1 MPAQQT
7 IAADMAAVAGGVVA
21 ARIDHVHLA
30 PQTPNEPVT
39 RSRPIR
45 ALPSRN
51 QAFTGRTALLER
63 VGTNMR
69 RTEEGATDEHGVVS
83 LIGMGGIGKTQ
94 LALEYAHR
102 HADGYGLVWWV
113 GADQFAAVMASL
125 TALATQ
131 LGLTAVQPS
140 LLIRAL
146 WVELAARRDWLL
158 VYDNL
163 DDLSAMNDL
172 LPPDGGRLL
181 ITSRDPRIGRIG
193 KRVDV
198 TEFERDES
206 ITLLSRRCAS
216 LSHDDADRVAAAV
229 GDLPLSVEQVG
240 CFLDETGLETADY
253 LALLRSQPTASGLDD
268 RTVSAHPGLVSVVA
282 TSRDRLVRTAG
293 PAAAALL
300 DRLAYLAPE
309 PIPLGSDPAVGPP
322 RFGVRVG
329 DTATAALAVR
339 KIVALGLARHADNSL
354 QMHRLVHALLRARLP
369 VGEHAEIHHA
379 AEELLATVAPGDPDT
394 PESWPEYGLIVPHVR
409 ELLSSAAALPGI
421 QLDAK
426 TFRALVL
433 KVQRYLY
440 FSGQSRSAVD
450 ICRMT
455 RESWT
460 ARLGPDHPDTLH
472 SGYNLASNLFE
483 LGEYAQAREAD
494 QDVWERRCRVLGT
507 DHPDTIRSAHQLAAD
522 LCDLGDFARA
532 RCLDEEGWRHHR
544 RLLGENHPDTL
555 QSAHYLGSD
564 LYELGERERAR
575 DINEDVWARRRQ
587 VLGEDHP
594 DTLHSAHH
602 LASDLCDLGEL
613 ERAWELERT
622 VLGQRQRILG
632 ENHPD
637 TLRSAH
643 YLAITLHR
651 MAEYPRARA
660 LNEDVWNRRRQLHG
674 DDHPDTLRSAYSVAD
689 DLCALEDYTGAR
701 ELHRETWERRC
712 DVLGREHPDT
722 RRSARALAD
731 VPGTR

>member
-1 MPAQQT
+1 M
-7 IAADMAAVAGGVVA
+7 
-21 ARIDHVHLA
+21 HLA
-30 PQTPNEPVT
+30 PPPPNGPVT
-39 RSRPIR
+39 RSRPIH

-63 VGTNMR
+63 VSTNMR
-69 RTEEGATDEHGVVS
+69 RAGEGGAEEHGWVS

-102 HADGYGLVWWV
+102 HADDYGLVWWV
-113 GADQFAAVMASL
+113 GADQPAAVMASL
-125 TALATQ
+125 TALASQ

-163 DDLSAMNDL
+163 DDLGAMNDL

-181 ITSRDPRIGRIG
+181 ITGRDPRIGRIG
-193 KRVDV
+193 TRIDI

-206 ITLLSRRCAS
+206 ITLLSRRCPS
-216 LSHDDADRVAAAV
+216 LSPEDADRVAAAV

-253 LALLRSQPTASGLDD
+253 LTLLKSQPTASGLDD
-268 RTVSAHPGLVSVVA
+268 RTVSAHPGLVSVVV
-282 TSRDRLVRTAG
+282 TSRDRLVTTAG

-300 DRLAYLAPE
+300 DRLAFLAPE
-309 PIPLGSDPAVGPP
+309 PIPLGSDPTVGPP
-322 RFGVRVG
+322 RFGVQLG

-339 KIVALGLARHADNSL
+339 KIVTLGLARHADNAL
-354 QMHRLVHALLRARLP
+354 QMHRLVHTLLRARLP
-369 VGEHAEIHHA
+369 LAEHGVIHHA
-379 AEELLATVAPGDPDT
+379 AEELLATITLGDPDT

-421 QLDAK
+421 QLDAEA
-426 TFRALVL
+426 FRALVL

-450 ICRMT
+450 ICRIT
-455 RESWT
+455 RDSWT

-483 LGEYAQAREAD
+483 LGEYAQARDVD
-494 QDVWERRCRVLGT
+494 QEVWDRRRRVLGR
-507 DHPDTIRSAHQLAAD
+507 DHQDTIRSAHQLAAD
-522 LCDLGDFARA
+522 LCDLGDFAGARA
-532 RCLDEEGWRHHR
+532 LDEEGWRHRR
-544 RLLGENHPDTL
+544 RLLGESHPDTL

-575 DINEDVWARRRQ
+575 DINADVWKRRRQ

-613 ERAWELERT
+613 ERALELQRW
-622 VLGQRQRILG
+622 VLGQRRHRLG
-632 ENHPD
+632 QDHPD
-637 TLRSAH
+637 TLRTEH
-643 YLAITLHR
+643 FLAITLHR
-651 MAEYPRARA
+651 MGEHPQARA
-660 LNEDVWNRRRQLHG
+660 LNEDVWNRRRRLHG
-674 DDHPDTLRSAYSVAD
+674 DDHPDTLRSAYSFAD
-689 DLCALEDYTGAR
+689 DLCALEDYTRAR
-701 ELHRETWERRC
+701 ELHRDTWMRRC
-712 DVLGREHPDT
+712 HVLGENHPDT
-722 RRSARALAD
+722 QRSARALAA
-731 VPGTR
+731 VPLPP

>member
-1 MPAQQT
+1 M
-7 IAADMAAVAGGVVA
+7 
-21 ARIDHVHLA
+21 HLA
-30 PQTPNEPVT
+30 SLPSSGPAP
-39 RSRPIR
+39 RPRPIH
-45 ALPSRN
+45 AIPSRN

-63 VGTNMR
+63 VDAGMR
-69 RTEEGATDEHGVVS
+69 HTGEGGAAGRGVVS

-94 LALEYAHR
+94 LAVEYAHR
-102 HADGYGLVWWV
+102 HAGDYQLVWWV
-113 GADQFAAVMASL
+113 GADQPAAVMASL
-125 TALATQ
+125 TALASQ
-131 LGLTAVQPS
+131 LGLAAVQPS

-163 DDLSAMNDL
+163 DDLGAMNDL

-181 ITSRDPRIGRIG
+181 ITGRDPRIGRIG
-193 KRVDV
+193 ARIDV

-206 ITLLSRRCAS
+206 ITLLSRRCPS
-216 LSHDDADRVAAAV
+216 LSPDDADRVAAAM

-253 LALLRSQPTASGLDD
+253 LTLLRSQPAASGLDD
-268 RTVSAHPGLVSVVA
+268 RTVSAHPGLVSVVG
-282 TSRDRLVRTAG
+282 TSRDRLVTTAG

-300 DRLAYLAPE
+300 DRLAFLAPE

-322 RFGVRVG
+322 RFGVRLG

-339 KIVALGLARHADNSL
+339 KIVALGLARHADNAL
-354 QMHRLVHALLRARLP
+354 QMHRLVHTLLRARLP
-369 VGEHAEIHHA
+369 VGEHGVIHHA
-379 AEELLATVAPGDPDT
+379 AEELLATITPGDPDT
-394 PESWPEYGLIVPHVR
+394 PDSWPEYGMIVPHVR
-409 ELLSSAAALPGI
+409 ELLSSDAALPGI
-421 QLDAK
+421 RLNAEA
-426 TFRALVL
+426 FRTLVL
-433 KVQRYLY
+433 NVQRYLY

-455 RESWT
+455 RDSWT

-472 SGYNLASNLFE
+472 TGYNLASNLFE
-483 LGEYAQAREAD
+483 LGEYAQAREVD
-494 QDVWERRCRVLGT
+494 QDVWDRRCRVLGM
-507 DHPDTIRSAHQLAAD
+507 DHQDTIRSAHQLAAD
-522 LCDLGDFARA
+522 LCDLGDFAGARA
-532 RCLDEEGWRHHR
+532 LDEEGWRHRR

-575 DINEDVWARRRQ
+575 DINEDVWKRRRR

-602 LASDLCDLGEL
+602 LASDLCDLGEV
-613 ERAWELERT
+613 ERARELQWS
-622 VLGQRQRILG
+622 VLGQRRRLLG

-651 MAEYPRARA
+651 MAEYAQART
-660 LNEDVWNRRRQLHG
+660 LNEDVWDRRRRLHG
-674 DDHPDTLRSAYSVAD
+674 DDHPDTLRSAYSLAD
-689 DLCALEDYTGAR
+689 DLCALEDYTRAR
-701 ELHRETWERRC
+701 ELHRDTWERRC
-712 DVLGREHPDT
+712 HVLGENHPDA

-731 VPGTR
+731 VPMSA

>member
-1 MPAQQT
+1 M
-7 IAADMAAVAGGVVA
+7 
-21 ARIDHVHLA
+21 HLA
-30 PQTPNEPVT
+30 PAPPNGPIT
-39 RSRPIR
+39 RSRPIH

-51 QAFTGRTALLER
+51 QAFTGRAALLER
-63 VGTNMR
+63 VSTNMR
-69 RTEEGATDEHGVVS
+69 RAGEGGAEEHGWVS

-102 HADGYGLVWWV
+102 HADDYGLVWWV
-113 GADQFAAVMASL
+113 GADQAAAVMASL
-125 TALATQ
+125 TALASQ

-163 DDLSAMNDL
+163 DDLGAMNDL

-181 ITSRDPRIGRIG
+181 ITGRDPRIGRIG
-193 KRVDV
+193 TRIDI

-206 ITLLSRRCAS
+206 ITLLSRRCPS
-216 LSHDDADRVAAAV
+216 LSPEDADRVAAAV

-253 LALLRSQPTASGLDD
+253 LTLLKSQPTASGLDD
-268 RTVSAHPGLVSVVA
+268 RTVSAHPGLVSVVV
-282 TSRDRLVRTAG
+282 TSRDRLVTTAG

-300 DRLAYLAPE
+300 DRLAFLAPE
-309 PIPLGSDPAVGPP
+309 PIPLGSDPTVGPP
-322 RFGVRVG
+322 RFGVQLG

-339 KIVALGLARHADNSL
+339 KIVTLGLARHADNAL
-354 QMHRLVHALLRARLP
+354 QMHRLVHTLLRARLP
-369 VGEHAEIHHA
+369 LAEHGVIHHA
-379 AEELLATVAPGDPDT
+379 AEELLATITLGDPDT

-421 QLDAK
+421 QLDAEA
-426 TFRALVL
+426 FRALVL

-450 ICRMT
+450 ICRIT
-455 RESWT
+455 RDSWT
-460 ARLGPDHPDTLH
+460 ARLGPDHADTLH

-483 LGEYAQAREAD
+483 LGEYAQARDVD
-494 QDVWERRCRVLGT
+494 QEVWDRRRRVLGR
-507 DHPDTIRSAHQLAAD
+507 DHQDTIRSAHQLAAD
-522 LCDLGDFARA
+522 LCDLGDFAGARA
-532 RCLDEEGWRHHR
+532 LDEEGWRHRR
-544 RLLGENHPDTL
+544 RLLGESHPDTL

-575 DINEDVWARRRQ
+575 DINADVWKRRRQ

-613 ERAWELERT
+613 EQALELQRW
-622 VLGQRQRILG
+622 VLGQRRHRLG
-632 ENHPD
+632 QDHPD
-637 TLRSAH
+637 TLRTEH
-643 YLAITLHR
+643 FLAITLHR
-651 MAEYPRARA
+651 MGEHPQARA
-660 LNEDVWNRRRQLHG
+660 LNEDVWNRRRRLHG
-674 DDHPDTLRSAYSVAD
+674 DDHPDTLRSAYSFAD
-689 DLCALEDYTGAR
+689 DLCALEDYTRAR
-701 ELHRETWERRC
+701 ELHRDTWMRRSH
-712 DVLGREHPDT
+712 VLGENHPDT
-722 RRSARALAD
+722 QRSARALAA
-731 VPGTR
+731 VPLPP

>member
-1 MPAQQT
+1 M
-7 IAADMAAVAGGVVA
+7 
-21 ARIDHVHLA
+21 HLA
-30 PQTPNEPVT
+30 PPPPNGPVT
-39 RSRPIR
+39 RSRPIH

-63 VGTNMR
+63 VSTNMR
-69 RTEEGATDEHGVVS
+69 RAGEGGAEEHGWVS

-102 HADGYGLVWWV
+102 HADDYGLVWWV
-113 GADQFAAVMASL
+113 GADQPAAVMASL
-125 TALATQ
+125 TALASQ

-163 DDLSAMNDL
+163 DDLGTMNDL

-181 ITSRDPRIGRIG
+181 ITGRDPRIGRIG
-193 KRVDV
+193 TRIDI

-206 ITLLSRRCAS
+206 ITLLSRRCPS
-216 LSHDDADRVAAAV
+216 LSPEDADRVAAAV

-253 LALLRSQPTASGLDD
+253 LTLLKSQPTASGLDD
-268 RTVSAHPGLVSVVA
+268 RTVSAHPGLVSVVV
-282 TSRDRLVRTAG
+282 TSRDRLVTTAG

-300 DRLAYLAPE
+300 DRLAFLAPE
-309 PIPLGSDPAVGPP
+309 PIPLGSDPTVGPP
-322 RFGVRVG
+322 RFGVQLG

-339 KIVALGLARHADNSL
+339 KIVTLGLARHADNAL
-354 QMHRLVHALLRARLP
+354 QMHRLVHTLLRARLP
-369 VGEHAEIHHA
+369 LAEHGVIHHA
-379 AEELLATVAPGDPDT
+379 AEELLATITLGDPDT

-421 QLDAK
+421 QLDAEA
-426 TFRALVL
+426 FRALVL

-450 ICRMT
+450 ICRIT
-455 RESWT
+455 RDSWT

-483 LGEYAQAREAD
+483 LGEYAQARDVD
-494 QDVWERRCRVLGT
+494 QEVWDRRRRVLGR
-507 DHPDTIRSAHQLAAD
+507 DHQDTIRSAHQLAAD
-522 LCDLGDFARA
+522 LCDLGDFAGARA
-532 RCLDEEGWRHHR
+532 LDEEGWRHRR
-544 RLLGENHPDTL
+544 RLLGESHPDTL

-575 DINEDVWARRRQ
+575 DINADVWKRRQQ

-613 ERAWELERT
+613 EQALELQRW
-622 VLGQRQRILG
+622 VLGQRRHRLG
-632 ENHPD
+632 QDHPD
-637 TLRSAH
+637 TLRTEH
-643 YLAITLHR
+643 FLAITLHR
-651 MAEYPRARA
+651 MGEHPQARA
-660 LNEDVWNRRRQLHG
+660 LNEDVWNRRRRLHG
-674 DDHPDTLRSAYSVAD
+674 DDHPDTLRSAYSFAD
-689 DLCALEDYTGAR
+689 DLCALEDYTRAR
-701 ELHRETWERRC
+701 ELHRDTWMRRC
-712 DVLGREHPDT
+712 HVLGENHPDT
-722 RRSARALAD
+722 QRSARALAA
-731 VPGTR
+731 VPLPP

>member
-1 MPAQQT
+1 M
-7 IAADMAAVAGGVVA
+7 
-21 ARIDHVHLA
+21 HLA
-30 PQTPNEPVT
+30 PPPSNGPITG
-39 RSRPIR
+39 SRPIH

-51 QAFTGRTALLER
+51 QAFTGRIALLKR
-63 VGTNMR
+63 VSNNMR
-69 RTEEGATDEHGVVS
+69 RAGEGGAEEHGWVS

-102 HADGYGLVWWV
+102 HADDYGLVWWV
-113 GADQFAAVMASL
+113 GADQPAAVMASL
-125 TALATQ
+125 TALASQ

-163 DDLSAMNDL
+163 DDLGGMNDL

-181 ITSRDPRIGRIG
+181 ITGRDPRIGRIG
-193 KRVDV
+193 TRIDI

-206 ITLLSRRCAS
+206 ITLLSRRCPS
-216 LSHDDADRVAAAV
+216 LSPEDADRVAAAV

-253 LALLRSQPTASGLDD
+253 LTLLKSQPTASGLDD
-268 RTVSAHPGLVSVVA
+268 RTVSAHPGLVSVVV
-282 TSRDRLVRTAG
+282 TSRDRLVTTAG

-300 DRLAYLAPE
+300 DRLAFLAPE
-309 PIPLGSDPAVGPP
+309 PIPLGSDPTVGPP
-322 RFGVRVG
+322 RFGVQLG

-339 KIVALGLARHADNSL
+339 KIVTLGLARHADNAL
-354 QMHRLVHALLRARLP
+354 QMHRLVHTLLRARLP
-369 VGEHAEIHHA
+369 LAEHGGIHHA
-379 AEELLATVAPGDPDT
+379 AEELLATITLGDPDT

-421 QLDAK
+421 QLDAEA
-426 TFRALVL
+426 FRALVL

-450 ICRMT
+450 ICRIT
-455 RESWT
+455 RDSWM

-483 LGEYAQAREAD
+483 LGEYAQARDVD
-494 QDVWERRCRVLGT
+494 QEVWDRRRRVLGR
-507 DHPDTIRSAHQLAAD
+507 DHQDTIRSAHQLAAD
-522 LCDLGDFARA
+522 LCDLGDFAGARA
-532 RCLDEEGWRHHR
+532 LDEEGWRHRR
-544 RLLGENHPDTL
+544 RLLGESHPDTL

-575 DINEDVWARRRQ
+575 DINADVWKRRRQ

-613 ERAWELERT
+613 EQALELQRW
-622 VLGQRQRILG
+622 VLGQRRHRLG
-632 ENHPD
+632 QDHPD
-637 TLRSAH
+637 TLRTEH
-643 YLAITLHR
+643 FLAITLHR
-651 MAEYPRARA
+651 RGEYPQARA
-660 LNEDVWNRRRQLHG
+660 LNEDVWDRRRRLHG
-674 DDHPDTLRSAYSVAD
+674 DDHPDTLRSAYSFAD
-689 DLCALEDYTGAR
+689 DLCALEDYTRAR
-701 ELHRETWERRC
+701 ELHRDTWMRRC
-712 DVLGREHPDT
+712 RVLGENHPDT
-722 RRSARALAD
+722 QRSARALAA
-731 VPGTR
+731 VPISP

>member
-1 MPAQQT
+1 M
-7 IAADMAAVAGGVVA
+7 
-21 ARIDHVHLA
+21 HLA
-30 PQTPNEPVT
+30 PTPTPSNGSVPPGNGPLT
-39 RSRPIR
+39 RTRPIH

-63 VGTNMR
+63 VGASTR
-69 RTEEGATDEHGVVS
+69 HAGEGDSEEHSVVS

-102 HADGYGLVWWV
+102 HADDYALVWWV
-113 GADQFAAVMASL
+113 GADQPGVVMASL
-125 TALATQ
+125 TALAAE

-163 DDLSAMNDL
+163 DDLGAMNDL
-172 LPPDGGRLL
+172 LPPDGGTLL
-181 ITSRDPRIGRIG
+181 ITGRDPRIGRIG
-193 KRVDV
+193 TRVDV

-206 ITLLSRRCAS
+206 ITLLSRRCPS
-216 LSHDDADRVAAAV
+216 LSPEDADRVAAAV

-240 CFLDETGLETADY
+240 CFLDETGLEIAEY
-253 LALLRSQPTASGLDD
+253 LTLLRSQPIASGLDD

-282 TSRDRLVRTAG
+282 TSRDRLVTTAG
-293 PAAAALL
+293 PAAATLL
-300 DRLAYLAPE
+300 DRLAFLAPE

-322 RFGVRVG
+322 RFGVRLG

-339 KIVALGLARHADNSL
+339 KIVTLGLARHADNAL
-354 QMHRLVHALLRARLP
+354 QMHRLVHTLLRARLP
-369 VGEHAEIHHA
+369 LGEHAVTHHA
-379 AEELLATVAPGDPDT
+379 AEELLATITPGDPDT

-409 ELLSSAAALPGI
+409 ELLSSVAALPRI
-421 QLDAK
+421 QADAAA
-426 TFRALVL
+426 FRALVL

-440 FSGQSRSAVD
+440 VSGQSRSAVD

-455 RESWT
+455 RASWT
-460 ARLGPDHPDTLH
+460 DRLGADHPDTLY

-483 LGEYAQAREAD
+483 LGEYAQAREVD
-494 QDVWERRCRVLGT
+494 QDVWERRCRVLGM
-507 DHPDTIRSAHQLAAD
+507 DHQDTIRSAHQLAAD
-522 LCDLGDFARA
+522 LCDLGDFAGARA
-532 RCLDEEGWRHHR
+532 LDEEGWLRRR

-575 DINEDVWARRRQ
+575 DINEDNWRRRRQ
-587 VLGEDHP
+587 VLGEEHP

-602 LASDLCDLGEL
+602 LGSDLCDLGEL
-613 ERAWELERT
+613 QRAREIQRT
-622 VLGQRQRILG
+622 VLGQRRRRLG
-632 ENHPD
+632 EDHPD

-651 MAEYPRARA
+651 MGEYVQARD
-660 LNEDVWNRRRQLHG
+660 LNEEVCNRRRLLHG
-674 DDHPDTLRSAYSVAD
+674 VDHPDTLRSAYSLAD
-689 DLCALEDYTGAR
+689 DLCALGDYARAR
-701 ELHRETWERRC
+701 ELHRDTWERRC
-712 DVLGREHPDT
+712 RALGESHPDT
-722 RRSARALAD
+722 LRSAGAFAN
-731 VPGTR
+731 VPA

>member
-1 MPAQQT
+1 M
-7 IAADMAAVAGGVVA
+7 
-21 ARIDHVHLA
+21 HLA
-30 PQTPNEPVT
+30 PPPSNGPVT
-39 RSRPIR
+39 RSRPIH

-51 QAFTGRTALLER
+51 QAFTGRIALLER
-63 VGTNMR
+63 VSTNMR
-69 RTEEGATDEHGVVS
+69 RAGEGGAEEHGWVS

-102 HADGYGLVWWV
+102 HADDYGLVWWV
-113 GADQFAAVMASL
+113 GADQPAAVMASL
-125 TALATQ
+125 TALASQ

-163 DDLSAMNDL
+163 DDLGAMNDL
-172 LPPDGGRLL
+172 LPPDGGKLL
-181 ITSRDPRIGRIG
+181 ITGRDPRIGRIG
-193 KRVDV
+193 TRIDI

-206 ITLLSRRCAS
+206 ITLLSRRCPS
-216 LSHDDADRVAAAV
+216 LSPEDADRVAAAV

-253 LALLRSQPTASGLDD
+253 LTLLKSQPTASGLDD
-268 RTVSAHPGLVSVVA
+268 RTVSAHPGLVSVVV
-282 TSRDRLVRTAG
+282 TSRDRLVTTAG

-300 DRLAYLAPE
+300 DRLAFLAPE
-309 PIPLGSDPAVGPP
+309 PIPLGSDPTVGPP
-322 RFGVRVG
+322 RFGVQLG

-339 KIVALGLARHADNSL
+339 KIVTLGLARHADNAL
-354 QMHRLVHALLRARLP
+354 QMHRLVHTLLRARLP
-369 VGEHAEIHHA
+369 LAEHGVIHHA
-379 AEELLATVAPGDPDT
+379 AEELLATVTLGDPDT

-421 QLDAK
+421 QLDAEA
-426 TFRALVL
+426 FRALVL

-450 ICRMT
+450 ICRIT
-455 RESWT
+455 RDSWT

-483 LGEYAQAREAD
+483 LGEYAQARDVD
-494 QDVWERRCRVLGT
+494 QEVWDRRRRVLGR
-507 DHPDTIRSAHQLAAD
+507 DHQDTIRSAHQLAAD
-522 LCDLGDFARA
+522 LCDLGDFAGARA
-532 RCLDEEGWRHHR
+532 LDEEGWRHRR
-544 RLLGENHPDTL
+544 RLLGESHPDTL

-575 DINEDVWARRRQ
+575 DLNADVWKRRRQ

-613 ERAWELERT
+613 EQALELQRW
-622 VLGQRQRILG
+622 VLGQRRHRLG
-632 ENHPD
+632 QDHPD
-637 TLRSAH
+637 TLRTEH
-643 YLAITLHR
+643 FLAITLHR
-651 MAEYPRARA
+651 MGEYPRARA
-660 LNEDVWNRRRQLHG
+660 LNEDVWNRRRRLHG
-674 DDHPDTLRSAYSVAD
+674 DDHPDTLRSAYSFAD
-689 DLCALEDYTGAR
+689 DLCALEDYTRAR
-701 ELHRETWERRC
+701 ELHRDTWMRRC
-712 DVLGREHPDT
+712 HVLGENHPDAQ
-722 RRSARALAD
+722 RSARALAA
-731 VPGTR
+731 VPLPP

>member
-1 MPAQQT
+1 M
-7 IAADMAAVAGGVVA
+7 
-21 ARIDHVHLA
+21 HLA
-30 PQTPNEPVT
+30 PPPPNGPVT
-39 RSRPIR
+39 RSRPIH

-63 VGTNMR
+63 VSTNMR
-69 RTEEGATDEHGVVS
+69 RAGEGGAEEHGWVS

-102 HADGYGLVWWV
+102 HADDYGLVWWV
-113 GADQFAAVMASL
+113 GADQPAAVMASL
-125 TALATQ
+125 TALASQ

-163 DDLSAMNDL
+163 DDLGAMNDL

-181 ITSRDPRIGRIG
+181 ITGRDPRIGRIG
-193 KRVDV
+193 TRIDI

-206 ITLLSRRCAS
+206 ITLLSRRCPS
-216 LSHDDADRVAAAV
+216 LSPEDADRVAAAV

-253 LALLRSQPTASGLDD
+253 LTLLKSQPTASGLDD
-268 RTVSAHPGLVSVVA
+268 RTVSAHPGLVSVVV
-282 TSRDRLVRTAG
+282 TSRDRLVTTAG

-300 DRLAYLAPE
+300 DRLAFLAPE
-309 PIPLGSDPAVGPP
+309 PIPLGSDPTVGPP
-322 RFGVRVG
+322 RFGVQLG

-339 KIVALGLARHADNSL
+339 KIVTLGLARHADNAL
-354 QMHRLVHALLRARLP
+354 QMHRLVHTLLRARLP
-369 VGEHAEIHHA
+369 LAEHGVIHHA
-379 AEELLATVAPGDPDT
+379 AEELLATITLGDPDT

-421 QLDAK
+421 QLDAEA
-426 TFRALVL
+426 FRALVL

-450 ICRMT
+450 ICRIT
-455 RESWT
+455 RDSWT

-483 LGEYAQAREAD
+483 LGEYAQARDVD
-494 QDVWERRCRVLGT
+494 QEVWDRRRRVLGR
-507 DHPDTIRSAHQLAAD
+507 DHQDTIRSAHQLAAD
-522 LCDLGDFARA
+522 LCDLGDFAGARA
-532 RCLDEEGWRHHR
+532 LDEEGWRHRR
-544 RLLGENHPDTL
+544 RLLGESHPDTL

-575 DINEDVWARRRQ
+575 DINADVWKRRRQ

-613 ERAWELERT
+613 EQALELQRW
-622 VLGQRQRILG
+622 VLGQRRHRLG
-632 ENHPD
+632 QDHPD
-637 TLRSAH
+637 TLRTEH
-643 YLAITLHR
+643 FLAITLHR
-651 MAEYPRARA
+651 MGEHPQARA
-660 LNEDVWNRRRQLHG
+660 LNEDVWNRRRRLHG
-674 DDHPDTLRSAYSVAD
+674 DDHPDTLRSAYSFAD
-689 DLCALEDYTGAR
+689 DLCALEDYTRAR
-701 ELHRETWERRC
+701 ELHRDTWMRRC
-712 DVLGREHPDT
+712 HVLGENHPDT
-722 RRSARALAD
+722 QRSARALAA
-731 VPGTR
+731 VPLPP